1 MNRLRIA
8 SNSGEDEMK
17 TEYKARGIY
26 ELYLKRL
33 LDIICAVV
41 ALAGFW
47 WLYIILA
54 VLVKIRLGSPILFKQ
69 ERPGK
74 SEKIFTLYKFRTMT
88 DERDPSGELLP
99 DEVRLTRFGKI
110 LRAMSLDELPEV
122 FNILKGD
129 MSIVGPRPLLVQYLP
144 LYNDFQKGDMKYV
157 PGLLDMHRFMA
168 AMR

>member
-1 MNRLRIA
+1 
-8 SNSGEDEMK
+8 MK

-74 SEKIFTLYKFRTMT
+74 SEKILHC
-88 DERDPSGELLP
+88 
-99 DEVRLTRFGKI
+99 I
-110 LRAMSLDELPEV
+110 SL
-122 FNILKGD
+122 
-129 MSIVGPRPLLVQYLP
+129 
-144 LYNDFQKGDMKYV
+144 
-157 PGLLDMHRFMA
+157 GL
-168 AMR
+168 